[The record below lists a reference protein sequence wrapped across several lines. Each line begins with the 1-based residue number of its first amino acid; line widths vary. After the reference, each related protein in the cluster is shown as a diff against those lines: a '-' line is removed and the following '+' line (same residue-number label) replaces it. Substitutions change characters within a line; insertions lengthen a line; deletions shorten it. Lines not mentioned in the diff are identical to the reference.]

1 MAREDVQLGEIVG
14 TTPESISDSSDIT
27 IDRNSFL
34 PFYRQIFDQI
44 QELIKAGKISP
55 GQPFWSEGAFA
66 QKLGISK
73 MTVRQAFQIL
83 RAEGLLVVE
92 KGKRPLVGAGRVIKN
107 FQELRGFSEEMK
119 RRGLVPST
127 QLLAVVRRYPEPA
140 CASALRLGSEELIYW
155 VKRLRYANKERVGVE
170 TTSLPARIFPGLE
183 KQELEKESL
192 YFIIENVYKVK
203 PDWSEEELEAVPAR
217 QEEARLLQVKK
228 GAPLFCMRR
237 NVYSTEGAPI
247 EYGISLFRGDRYR
260 ATVVSRRKI

>member
-1 MAREDVQLGEIVG
+1 MTEIVE
-14 TTPESISDSSDIT
+14 TTPESISDFSDIT
-27 IDRNSFL
+27 IDRNSFI

-44 QELIKAGKISP
+44 RELIKAGKVSP

-107 FQELRGFSEEMK
+107 FQELRGFSEEMN

-127 QLLAVVRRYPEPA
+127 QLLAIERRHPDPA
-140 CASALRLGSEELIYW
+140 VASALRLGSEELIYW
-155 VKRLRYANKERVGVE
+155 VKRLRYASNERVGME
-170 TTSLPARIFPGLE
+170 TTSLPARIFPDLE

-192 YFIIENVYKVK
+192 YFIFENVYKVK
-203 PDWSEEELEAVPAR
+203 LDWSEEELEAVPAG
-217 QEEARLLQVKK
+217 QEEARLLRVKK
-228 GAPLFCMRR
+228 GTSLFCMRR
-237 NVYSTEGAPI
+237 TVYSTEGTPI
-247 EYGISLFRGDRYR
+247 EFGTSLFRGDRYR
-260 ATVVSRRKI
+260 ATIVSRRKN